1 MKKSMNANAIR
12 DLSWLLMVELVKNS
26 IDVISIMVIAN
37 SNAYQMLAEN
47 ITVSVQM
54 DFCYVLTV
62 EHAVFR
68 VTTVLGL

>member
-1 MKKSMNANAIR
+1 MNANAIL

-26 IDVISIMVIAN
+26 IDVISITVIVN
-37 SNAYQMLAEN
+37 SNVYQMLAEN
-47 ITVSVQM
+47 ITVSVPM